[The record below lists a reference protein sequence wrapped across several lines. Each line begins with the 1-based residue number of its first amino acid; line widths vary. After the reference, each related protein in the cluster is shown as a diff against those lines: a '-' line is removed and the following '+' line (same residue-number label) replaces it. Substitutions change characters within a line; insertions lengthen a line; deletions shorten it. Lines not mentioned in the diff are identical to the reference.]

1 MIDSKTISSW
11 ERFYRGNF
19 INSLSGFKPVS
30 LIGTKNNNGQSNL
43 AIFSNIVHLGAD
55 PPLVG
60 FVNRPLEAGGHT
72 LANIETSRF
81 YTINH
86 IHSSFAEKAHQTS
99 AKYDGGVS
107 EFSKVGLHEQWV
119 ENFEAPFV
127 AESKI
132 KFGLSLQQIIP
143 IPLNNTY
150 FVIGKIEMVFVDET
164 YLLPDG
170 FIDMVKAESLCSS
183 GIDAY
188 HTVSYLD
195 RFAYPKPNLPVKKID
210 NK

>member
-1 MIDSKTISSW
+1 M
-11 ERFYRGNF
+11 
-19 INSLSGFKPVS
+19 
-30 LIGTKNNNGQSNL
+30 
-43 AIFSNIVHLGAD
+43 
-55 PPLVG
+55 
-60 FVNRPLEAGGHT
+60 
-72 LANIETSRF
+72 
-81 YTINH
+81 
-86 IHSSFAEKAHQTS
+86 
-99 AKYDGGVS
+99 
-107 EFSKVGLHEQWV
+107 VGLHEQWV

-150 FVIGKIEMVFVDET
+150 FVIGKIEIVFVDET

-170 FIDMVKAESLCSS
+170 FIDLVKAESLCSS

-195 RFAYPKPNLPVKKID
+195 RFAYAKPDLPVKKID

>member
-1 MIDSKTISSW
+1 M
-11 ERFYRGNF
+11 
-19 INSLSGFKPVS
+19 NSLSGFKPVS

-43 AIFSNIVHLGAD
+43 AVFSNIVHLGAD

-72 LANIETSRF
+72 LANIETSQF

-107 EFSKVGLHEQWV
+107 EFSMVGLHEQWV

-150 FVIGKIEMVFVDET
+150 FVIGKIEIVFVDET

-170 FIDMVKAESLCSS
+170 FIDLVKAESLCSS

-195 RFAYPKPNLPVKKID
+195 RFAYAKPDLPVKKID